1 MKQLWILSE
10 AKEESGDRI
19 QEIEKRLDV
28 GDVAKELK
36 RILQKEEE
44 ESERMDEVQQN
55 GHHEEVVQIE

>member
-10 AKEESGDRI
+10 AKEDSGDRI
-19 QEIEKRLDV
+19 EEIEKRLDV

-44 ESERMDEVQQN
+44 ESEKMDEVQQN
-55 GHHEEVVQIE
+55 GHDEEVIEIE

>member
-1 MKQLWILSE
+1 LWILSE

-19 QEIEKRLDV
+19 EEIEKRLDV

-44 ESERMDEVQQN
+44 ESEKMDEVQQN
-55 GHHEEVVQIE
+55 GHDEEVIEIE

>member
-19 QEIEKRLDV
+19 EEIEKRLDV

-44 ESERMDEVQQN
+44 ESEKMDEVQQN
-55 GHHEEVVQIE
+55 GHDEEVIEIE

>member
-1 MKQLWILSE
+1 LKQLWILSE

-19 QEIEKRLDV
+19 EEIEKRLDV

-44 ESERMDEVQQN
+44 ESEKMDEVQQN
-55 GHHEEVVQIE
+55 GHDEEVIEIE